1 MRVNNKYNV
10 LYVKGITPGG
20 NHSYARIMDTRLPN
34 HKRVM
39 EPPSM
44 PTFYP
49 EDSQDPIK
57 EEYFSEDVFEF
68 TEPSIQYVEEKGK

>member
-1 MRVNNKYNV
+1 
-10 LYVKGITPGG
+10 
-20 NHSYARIMDTRLPN
+20 
-34 HKRVM
+34 M
-39 EPPSM
+39 EPLPM

-68 TEPSIQYVEEKGK
+68 TEPSVQYAEEEGK